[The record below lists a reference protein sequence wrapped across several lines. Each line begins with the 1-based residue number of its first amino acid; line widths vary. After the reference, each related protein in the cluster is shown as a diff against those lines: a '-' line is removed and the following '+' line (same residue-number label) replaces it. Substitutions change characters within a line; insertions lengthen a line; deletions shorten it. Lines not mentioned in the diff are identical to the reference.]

1 MPECT
6 IHLIS
11 LVKGIPP
18 EKVINQLL
26 ADHAPVLL
34 KGIPHGWVHQPH
46 DLNKSE
52 LLSQEWDL
60 FMMLPGNLQLSF
72 REDSVPAH
80 VSINV
85 SLGESQ
91 FEKLLG
97 QASQRPTPSSNTPP
111 LPVEWPG
118 TGSITQDAI
127 VETQPGAL
135 KPGELHLDSSMAK
148 FLSSALPT
156 SVANAPV
163 SFFNLFKYSN
173 NDRSAHDS
181 YMDGFKQSF
190 GSTAGASVKFMGPV
204 ASDMKHNAGNGNTS
218 STEKSGER
226 WDEANLTQYD
236 SVWHYAYM
244 LSTTEYK
251 GLNQQ
256 KVAGLQDTCILLVSE
271 MELAETT

>member
-1 MPECT
+1 MPRCT

-46 DLNKSE
+46 HLNKSE

-60 FMMLPGNLQLSF
+60 FMMLPSNLQLSF
-72 REDSVPAH
+72 RSDSVPAH
-80 VSINV
+80 VSVNV
-85 SLGESQ
+85 TLGESQ
-91 FEKLLG
+91 YEKLLG
-97 QASQRPTPSSNTPP
+97 HADELPRPSSNTPP

-127 VETQPGAL
+127 VDTQPGAL
-135 KPGELHLDSSMAK
+135 KPGELHLDSGMAK

-156 SVANAPV
+156 AAANAPV
-163 SFFNLFKYSN
+163 SFFNLFKYRN
-173 NDRSAHDS
+173 NDRSVHDS
-181 YMDGFKQSF
+181 YMDGFKRSF
-190 GSTAGASVKFMGPV
+190 GSAAGATVKFMGPV
-204 ASDMKHNAGNGNTS
+204 ASDMSYNAGDGSAASDGTG
-218 STEKSGER
+218 GER
-226 WDEANLTQYD
+226 WDDANLVQYD

-256 KVAGLQDTCILLVSE
+256 KVAGLMDTCILLVSE
-271 MELAETT
+271 IELARST